1 VVREETEV
9 DLMSGEP
16 ISLGMVRTIRREAKR
31 HKARVVWGEDGL
43 LRLYFESG
51 RKLTAR
57 SEDDAREIREAM
69 ESGEVN
75 PPAFKKPYR
84 VETWF
89 ERDRKSIVVYDAND
103 REIAE
108 WWDDDVDVMVESGYF
123 DTSGFIMGREA
134 RKGRL
139 EDSVLGYVKE
149 LGLDMPA
156 GLDRAAKMRRVAAKR
171 QGKNPP
177 DHPIHLSSAPHWG
190 YTMGEL
196 AAATRHL
203 KSLQLHFTPE
213 EIERE
218 TKISPLIQSSILRGG
233 SVYSGAPEALS
244 KMYHE
249 KVSQNN
255 PPLPASALMDISTAK
270 TVVREVDSGAR
281 TPRPALSQ
289 ADDLLDRGLQKL
301 RGSHLGN
308 VDWSNPPKRW
318 RYEDARGVKREGIF
332 LDFRDY
338 GGTDVTYFFRRDDG
352 AVDLVS
358 GSRLKLASPIY
369 EKENPPGALS
379 TSEKVLLSAF
389 KAQGRLSMRDI
400 PGHYSE
406 SVADLVGRNLIR
418 PVPGMKW
425 RWELTPA
432 GRREKENPPEWGTME
447 LHRGMK
453 VIGTARLPE
462 RVVQHKGWQSITYSG
477 KRYQLFGGVR
487 GGYFINLGRPIT
499 RQSLPEFFEKE
510 NPPATE
516 VYRNIIEIRAEKKN
530 GERFVHKFGRGSSIY
545 GLPNGN
551 ILIASRSGK
560 KLWKNFNTKG

>member
-9 DLMSGEP
+9 DLM
-16 ISLGMVRTIRREAKR
+16 
-31 HKARVVWGEDGL
+31 
-43 LRLYFESG
+43 
-51 RKLTAR
+51 
-57 SEDDAREIREAM
+57 
-69 ESGEVN
+69 
-75 PPAFKKPYR
+75 FKKPYR
-84 VETWF
+84 VKTWF
-89 ERDRKSIVVYDAND
+89 ERDRSSIVVYDAND

-108 WWDDDVDVMVESGYF
+108 WWDDDVQDMFESGYF
-123 DTSGFIMGREA
+123 TSG
-134 RKGRL
+134 KGERAL
-139 EDSVLGYVKE
+139 ADSVLGYVKE
-149 LGLDMPA
+149 KGLDMPT

-177 DHPIHLSSAPHWG
+177 HWR

-213 EIERE
+213 DIEIA
-218 TKISPLIQSSILRGG
+218 TGISPLIQSSMLRGG

-249 KVSQNN
+249 KVLQNNPGGDVHLDIDIGSHNAAKGARTSVNPPRLMYHLPYRYEVQFTEHGEDFGEPLKFISESDVSEFMRKYPFMKMKSMRKLSPDISIEKN

-281 TPRPALSQ
+281 EPRPALSQ
-289 ADDLLDRGLQKL
+289 ADTLLDRGLQKL

-308 VDWSNPPKRW
+308 VDWSNPPRRW
-318 RYEDARGVKREGIF
+318 RYEDARGVKREGVFI
-332 LDFRDY
+332 DFADY

-369 EKENPPGALS
+369 EKENPPVQIISSEPSKTDSSKMVLHYKL
-379 TSEKVLLSAF
+379 TSPMDSVKDVERILLT
-389 KAQGRLSMRDI
+389 LY
-400 PGHYSE
+400 PGWRAVAHASLREGTHPGVRHAYSVTLAR
-406 SVADLVGRNLIR
+406 SR
-418 PVPGMKW
+418 K
-425 RWELTPA
+425 
-432 GRREKENPPEWGTME
+432 NPP
-447 LHRGMK
+447 
-453 VIGTARLPE
+453 
-462 RVVQHKGWQSITYSG
+462 SG
-477 KRYQLFGGVR
+477 
-487 GGYFINLGRPIT
+487 N
-499 RQSLPEFFEKE
+499 

-530 GERFVHKFGRGSSIY
+530 GERFVHKFSRGSSIY